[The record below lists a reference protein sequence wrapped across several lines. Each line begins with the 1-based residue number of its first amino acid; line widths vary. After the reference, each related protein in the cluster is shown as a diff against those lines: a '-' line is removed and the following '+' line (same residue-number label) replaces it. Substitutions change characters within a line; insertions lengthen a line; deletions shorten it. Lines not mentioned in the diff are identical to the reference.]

1 MLMLFSVLCICSNH
15 AFDPAWNAGCLGVRL
30 QQLVS
35 GDIQLALVSNYMMND
50 WEIFPVDMPG
60 LLRAKQ
66 VGSLMSVV

>member
-1 MLMLFSVLCICSNH
+1 M
-15 AFDPAWNAGCLGVRL
+15 RL

-50 WEIFPVDMPG
+50 WELFPVDMPE

-66 VGSLMSVV
+66 VGSKDRGSTLYCFEKQVGSEVGL